1 MYEVMNMK
9 KFFSVI
15 KRNLFYISLIAGM
28 AVLVAMVTL
37 YNMKMESK
45 DKNNEVATEE
55 ANVGDK
61 QNANKQT
68 ADEIQETI
76 SGKNKNTTEA
86 TKTESTTENTG
97 DDTEDGDTTEADTEE
112 SQLTYDGNES
122 ISWPITGNVI
132 IPYSMDTTVYF
143 ETLSEYKCSPAMVI
157 EAKEG
162 DEVKAV
168 YKGKVA
174 EVSSNE
180 EIGNYLVLD
189 LGNGYMVTYGQLQDV
204 DVALGDIVEMGASVG
219 TIAAPSRYYTEEGPN
234 LYFKVTKDNNPVDP
248 MLLID

>member
-15 KRNLFYISLIAGM
+15 KRNLFYIALIAGM

-45 DKNNEVATEE
+45 DNNNEVATEE
-55 ANVGDK
+55 ANAGDN
-61 QNANKQT
+61 QNVNKQD

-76 SGKNKNTTEA
+76 SGKNKNTTED
-86 TKTESTTENTG
+86 TKTENTTEATE
-97 DDTEDGDTTEADTEE
+97 DTTEDGDTTEANTEE
-112 SQLTYDGNES
+112 SQLTYDGDES

-157 EAKEG
+157 EAQEG

-168 YKGKVA
+168 YKGKVT

-189 LGNGYMVTYGQLQDV
+189 LGNGYLVTYGQLQDV
-204 DVALGDIVEMGASVG
+204 DVALGEIVEMGASIG

-234 LYFKVTKDNNPVDP
+234 LYFKITKDNNPVDP
-248 MLLID
+248 MLLIG

>member
-1 MYEVMNMK
+1 MK

-15 KRNLFYISLIAGM
+15 KRNLFYIALIAGM

-55 ANVGDK
+55 ANAGDN
-61 QNANKQT
+61 QNVNKQA

-76 SGKNKNTTEA
+76 SGKNKNTTEE
-86 TKTESTTENTG
+86 TKTENTKEATE
-97 DDTEDGDTTEADTEE
+97 DDTESGDTTEVNTEE

-157 EAKEG
+157 EAQEG

-204 DVALGDIVEMGASVG
+204 DVALGAIVEMGASIG

-234 LYFKVTKDNNPVDP
+234 LYFKITKDNKPVDP

>member
-1 MYEVMNMK
+1 MK

-15 KRNLFYISLIAGM
+15 KRNLFYIALIAGM

-45 DKNNEVATEE
+45 DNNNEVATEE
-55 ANVGDK
+55 ANAGDN
-61 QNANKQT
+61 QNVNKQD

-76 SGKNKNTTEA
+76 SGKNKNTTED
-86 TKTESTTENTG
+86 TKTENTTETTE
-97 DDTEDGDTTEADTEE
+97 DTTEDGDTTEANTEE
-112 SQLTYDGNES
+112 SQLTYDGDES

-157 EAKEG
+157 EAQEG

-204 DVALGDIVEMGASVG
+204 DVALGEIVEMGASIG

-234 LYFKVTKDNNPVDP
+234 LYFKITKDNNPVDP
-248 MLLID
+248 MLLIE

>member
-1 MYEVMNMK
+1 MK

-15 KRNLFYISLIAGM
+15 KRNLFYIALIAGM

-45 DKNNEVATEE
+45 DNNNEVATEE
-55 ANVGDK
+55 ANAGDN
-61 QNANKQT
+61 QNVNKQD

-76 SGKNKNTTEA
+76 SGKNKNTTED
-86 TKTESTTENTG
+86 TKTENTTEATE
-97 DDTEDGDTTEADTEE
+97 DTTEDGDTTEANTEE
-112 SQLTYDGNES
+112 SQLTYDGDES

-157 EAKEG
+157 EAQEG

-168 YKGKVA
+168 YKGKVT

-189 LGNGYMVTYGQLQDV
+189 LGNGYLVTYGQLQDV
-204 DVALGDIVEMGASVG
+204 DVALGEIVEMGASIG

-234 LYFKVTKDNNPVDP
+234 LYFKITKDNNPVDP
-248 MLLID
+248 MLLIG

>member
-1 MYEVMNMK
+1 MK

-15 KRNLFYISLIAGM
+15 KRNLFYIALIAGM

-45 DKNNEVATEE
+45 DNNNEVATEE
-55 ANVGDK
+55 ANAGDN
-61 QNANKQT
+61 QNVNKQD

-76 SGKNKNTTEA
+76 SGKNKNTTED
-86 TKTESTTENTG
+86 TKTENTTEATE
-97 DDTEDGDTTEADTEE
+97 DTTEDGDTTEANTEE
-112 SQLTYDGNES
+112 SQLTYDGDES

-157 EAKEG
+157 EAQEG

-168 YKGKVA
+168 YKGKIA

-204 DVALGDIVEMGASVG
+204 DVALGEIVEMGASIG

-234 LYFKVTKDNNPVDP
+234 LYFKITKDNNPVDP
-248 MLLID
+248 MLLIE